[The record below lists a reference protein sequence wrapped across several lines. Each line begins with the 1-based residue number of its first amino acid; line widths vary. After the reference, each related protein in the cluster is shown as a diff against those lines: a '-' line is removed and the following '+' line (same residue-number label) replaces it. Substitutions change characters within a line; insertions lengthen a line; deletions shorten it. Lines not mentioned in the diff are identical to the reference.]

1 MIMYTIR
8 RLLILIPILLGVT
21 FLTFAIAQVT
31 PGDPVVLMLGQYA
44 TPERVE
50 EVREELGYNDPFLVQ
65 FGNYVW
71 NAMRGDLGKS
81 IRGQTPVLDE
91 ILARFPST
99 LQLTVSAMFIAIV
112 FGVGGG
118 VIAAMSKNKFV
129 ENGIM
134 VVALAGL
141 SIPDFWLAIIL
152 IIIFGVNLH
161 WVSVTGGSGIK
172 DLILPAFTLALAPT
186 AMLARLTRSS
196 ILEVVRE
203 DYVRTARAKGLNW
216 RKVTQ
221 IHVLKN
227 SLIPVVTVI
236 GMTFAGL
243 LGGAVFIENVF
254 ARPGLGRFAVNAIAA
269 RDYPQVQGVVLFTAT
284 IFVLLN
290 LAVDLLYGWLDPRIR
305 YD

>member
-1 MIMYTIR
+1 MAMYTLR
-8 RLLILIPILLGVT
+8 RLLMLIPILLGVT
-21 FLTFAIAQVT
+21 FITFAIAQVT
-31 PGDPVVLMLGQYA
+31 PGDPVALALGTMA
-44 TPERVE
+44 TPERVA
-50 EVREELGYNDPFLVQ
+50 ELRDQLGLNDPFLMQ
-65 FGNYVW
+65 FGRYVW
-71 NAMRGDLGKS
+71 NAAHGDLGTS

-91 ILARFPST
+91 ILARFSST
-99 LQLTVSAMFIAIV
+99 LQLTASAMLIAII
-112 FGVGGG
+112 FGVGAG
-118 VIAAMSKNKFV
+118 VIAAMSRSKIV
-129 ENGIM
+129 DGGIM
-134 VVALAGL
+134 VLALVGL
-141 SIPDFWLAIIL
+141 SIPEFWLAIIL
-152 IIIFGVNLH
+152 IIVFGVNLH
-161 WVSVTGGSGIK
+161 WVSVTGGSGAK
-172 DLILPAFTLALAPT
+172 DLILPALVLSLAPA

-203 DYVRTARAKGLNW
+203 DYVRTARAKGLSW

-221 IHVLKN
+221 VHVLKN

-284 IFVLLN
+284 IFVLIN
-290 LAVDLLYGWLDPRIR
+290 LLVDLLYGWLDPRIR